1 MNKETNDKFLS
12 HSLNYIDPQLPA
24 YYYRV
29 IKEQDLVV
37 EKVHNYCAKKF
48 KVSGREMYSS
58 TRKRE
63 VVYARNAFFYI
74 LADVYG
80 LRGMNKKL
88 ESGQQLM
95 THHRTTVY
103 IQCLRTKAMLTQYLL
118 GVSNMRETAKATI
131 ECVMYAV
138 KLVGL
143 EVQAGDVFYINPM
156 RYED

>member
-1 MNKETNDKFLS
+1 MNKETNDSFLS

-24 YYYRV
+24 YYFRQM
-29 IKEQDLVV
+29 KDRDLIV

-48 KVSGREMYSS
+48 KVNGKDLY
-58 TRKRE
+58 THNRKRE
-63 VVYARNAFFYI
+63 IVYARNAFFYI

-80 LRGMNKKL
+80 FRGMNKKM
-88 ESGQQLM
+88 ESGEQLM

-103 IQCLRTKAMLTQYLL
+103 TQCIRTKAMLTQYLL
-118 GVSNMRETAKATI
+118 GMSNMRDTAKATI

-138 KLVGL
+138 KMVGI
-143 EVQAGDVFYINPM
+143 EVEAGDMFYINSM

>member
-1 MNKETNDKFLS
+1 MNKEINDKFLT

-24 YYYRV
+24 YYFRQM
-29 IKEQDLVV
+29 KDQDLTI
-37 EKVHNYCAKKF
+37 EKVHIYCAKKF
-48 KVSGREMYSS
+48 KVSDKDLYRH
-58 TRKRE
+58 THKRE

-80 LRGMNKKL
+80 LRGLNKKL
-88 ESGQQLM
+88 QHGHYLQ

-103 IQCLRTKAMLTQYLL
+103 IQCVRTKAMLTQYLL
-118 GVSNMRETAKATI
+118 GVSNMRETAKTTI

-143 EVQAGDVFYINPM
+143 EVQAGDMFYINPM
-156 RYED
+156 RYEN

>member
-1 MNKETNDKFLS
+1 ME
-12 HSLNYIDPQLPA
+12 PQLPA
-24 YYYRV
+24 YYFQS
-29 IKEQDLVV
+29 IKDRDLVIQ
-37 EKVHNYCAKKF
+37 KVHNYCAKRF
-48 KVSGREMYSS
+48 KVSGKDLYTH

-80 LRGMNKKL
+80 LRGINKRM
-88 ESGQQLM
+88 ETGQHLM

-118 GVSNMRETAKATI
+118 GMSNMKDTAKATI
-131 ECVMYAV
+131 DCVMYAV

-143 EVQAGDVFYINPM
+143 DVHSGDVFFINSS
-156 RYED
+156 RYQG